1 MNVPPTKV
9 PVFEGGLWNHAWFM
23 ILLCAVFVI
32 LDWEMVPV
40 WVFPFIFVFP
50 VMLVAWNRSLLFGV
64 LCAAVLSLTR
74 MAHQYFFELHPP
86 FWSELGDAAIRF
98 FVLTLLA
105 TLTYQL
111 GRQARQLRQRVRQ
124 LEGILPICAGCK
136 SIRDQEGKWVQL
148 EGYIMTH
155 TPAQFSHSFC
165 PECYKEFCG
174 DLQALRSADNK

>member
-1 MNVPPTKV
+1 MEAPEAKV
-9 PVFEGGLWNHAWFM
+9 PVFERGLWNRPWFM
-23 ILLCAVFVI
+23 LLLCAVFVM

-50 VMLVAWNRSLLFGV
+50 VMLVAWNRSLLFAV
-64 LCAAVLSLTR
+64 LCAVVLSLTR
-74 MAHQYFFELHPP
+74 MTHQYFFELHPS
-86 FWSELGDAAIRF
+86 FLGELGDAMIRF

-136 SIRDQEGKWVQL
+136 SIRDKEGNWLPL
-148 EGYIMTH
+148 EGYIMHH
-155 TPAQFSHSFC
+155 TPAQFSHGFC
-165 PECYKEFCG
+165 PDCFKDYCG
-174 DLQALRSADNK
+174 DLAPVRNSGNE